1 MQCVLLL
8 QISNMSLL
16 SKYIRIS
23 NTRLAPVH
31 SCVLEYPTHSLTHT
45 PVIGGTIYQ
54 CSFSDCDSCDYCD
67 QRSRISSLRQTH
79 QCINVIVG
87 TRSRNGHFP
96 IWLVYKWRLS
106 LCYMQNPK
114 YIYVHLLQFINL
126 TICSTLL
133 HSFCGWF
140 LPIRRVF

>member
-31 SCVLEYPTHSLTHT
+31 SCVLEYPTHSLTYT

-54 CSFSDCDSCDYCD
+54 CSFSDCDCCDFCNH
-67 QRSRISSLRQTH
+67 SRHTSVSMQSWEADLEMGTFIFFRW
-79 QCINVIVG
+79 VI
-87 TRSRNGHFP
+87 
-96 IWLVYKWRLS
+96 
-106 LCYMQNPK
+106 
-114 YIYVHLLQFINL
+114 L
-126 TICSTLL
+126 TIVDFGHIIYIFCSDKTD
-133 HSFCGWF
+133 HFDF
-140 LPIRRVF
+140 RKFK